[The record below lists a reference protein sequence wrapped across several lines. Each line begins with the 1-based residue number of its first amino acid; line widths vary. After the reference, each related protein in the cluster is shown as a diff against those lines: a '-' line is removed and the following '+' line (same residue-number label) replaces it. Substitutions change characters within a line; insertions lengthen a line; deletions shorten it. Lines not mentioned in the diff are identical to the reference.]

1 MMKKLICGV
10 GVNSAGKIIERK
22 TYSAWIKLL
31 KMEKEISSQFKDY
44 AKFHEWTI
52 KQHGYGSDEMH
63 LSCISSTLVSKDTV
77 FYLPKRLCAMIKP
90 KQLGGGY
97 GVIQRNLVKGGC
109 YFNVQINHK
118 HIGTTKCRTEAVLM
132 ARTAMLARIHTLAA
146 ELKKQLSNEAYEAIM
161 AM

>member
-1 MMKKLICGV
+1 MEKLICGV

-44 AKFHEWTI
+44 VKFHEWI
-52 KQHGYGSDEMH
+52 VQQHGYGNNEMH

-90 KQLGGGY
+90 KQLDGGY
-97 GVIQRNLVKGGC
+97 GVRWRYSRAGG
-109 YFNVQINHK
+109 YWIAHVNHK
-118 HIGTTKCRTEAVLM
+118 YLGSSYDQSEAVLM
-132 ARTAMLARIHTLAA
+132 ARTAMLKRIHTLTA
-146 ELKKQLSNEAYEAIM
+146 ELKDQLSNEAYEAIM